1 MKKISILSIMFVL
14 AASVLTFS
22 KVSAA
27 GSGTI
32 YITPASGT
40 YSVNNNVTFTVKE
53 NSGATNVNGASF
65 NGTYDQSK
73 LQFISFDF
81 TTSDFEVAAS
91 SSGASGAINID
102 RGTANSTL
110 SGDREIGKVTFKVL
124 APATTNF
131 SVDNSSVVL
140 QTSDSNDQV
149 GTRTG
154 ASLTLING
162 FNNRVAHRP
171 NGQAFYFKID
181 KRFYIPNPSV
191 RNCVMVR
198 YNTGPDF
205 LTSDAEVN
213 GFTDGGQTAHCPY
226 ELETGLNFVR
236 EQHSSTVW
244 KVNSDGSKQ
253 HVGSLC
259 VTDPYTTVL
268 KKFHVFIVPDGETG
282 GHLVGADWFASGSN
296 CAALPG

>member
-110 SGDREIGKVTFKVL
+110 SGDREIGKVTFKVIL
-124 APATTNF
+124 QSYFKQAIATT
-131 SVDNSSVVL
+131 
-140 QTSDSNDQV
+140 
-149 GTRTG
+149 
-154 ASLTLING
+154 
-162 FNNRVAHRP
+162 
-171 NGQAFYFKID
+171 K
-181 KRFYIPNPSV
+181 
-191 RNCVMVR
+191 
-198 YNTGPDF
+198 
-205 LTSDAEVN
+205 
-213 GFTDGGQTAHCPY
+213 
-226 ELETGLNFVR
+226 
-236 EQHSSTVW
+236 
-244 KVNSDGSKQ
+244 
-253 HVGSLC
+253 
-259 VTDPYTTVL
+259 
-268 KKFHVFIVPDGETG
+268 
-282 GHLVGADWFASGSN
+282 
-296 CAALPG
+296 